1 MDGRIKNNNPKKLH
15 LMDGWM
21 TYRVG
26 PSRVC
31 RSGTVSTAICL
42 AGNTRTGR
50 QASCTGLPNFL
61 FFQVNKKIQKLL
73 SKFLKNQF

>member
-1 MDGRIKNNNPKKLH
+1 MIDG
-15 LMDGWM
+15 

-42 AGNTRTGR
+42 AGNTRRGR
-50 QASCTGLPNFL
+50 QASCTGLPDKIKI
-61 FFQVNKKIQKLL
+61 NKKYIFYLNKYYSINLINSLKLIN
-73 SKFLKNQF
+73 FTP